1 MYPLALSSVCC
12 LVGPTLSTE
21 NPEFSQGMGD
31 CRKNFLP
38 IIPQEFSPHNPAGS
52 SYTCHIYSI
61 YISTYPSIHLST
73 YPSIHLST
81 VTDRIMEMKTGT
93 RAASNRNG

>member
-1 MYPLALSSVCC
+1 MYPLTLSSVCC

-31 CRKNFLP
+31 WM
-38 IIPQEFSPHNPAGS
+38 
-52 SYTCHIYSI
+52 
-61 YISTYPSIHLST
+61 
-73 YPSIHLST
+73 HLST
-81 VTDRIMEMKTGT
+81 VTDRIMEMKKGT